1 MPGRTLVLLALFLAG
16 CSDAQPGEGPEAT
29 LGPEASASG
38 SISGVVV
45 SPAIAPLANVS
56 ISLAP
61 AGLEATSDAEGRFA
75 FDGLRPGPYT
85 LVASLDGFLPTT
97 VVVEPGGPVVK
108 VVLEPDRQVG
118 SYVESYVFDGF
129 LEWSFNVGGARS
141 SNSVSPN
148 YTIGARPPDL
158 IQAEMVWESTQAL
171 GNTLDLTAI
180 ANDGGVTVP
189 DFARSVG
196 PSPLL
201 MVIDASLIL
210 EYKLGPGV
218 LLDFTVFAGEDPNPA
233 GRGAGLA
240 LSQSYRLVT
249 HMFYGFL
256 PPDGWRFTADGEP
269 PGPA

>member
-1 MPGRTLVLLALFLAG
+1 MP
-16 CSDAQPGEGPEAT
+16 DDPGEG
-29 LGPEASASG
+29 GPSAES

-45 SPAIAPLANVS
+45 SLAIAPLANVS
-56 ISLAP
+56 VGLSP
-61 AGLEATSDAEGRFA
+61 AGLEATTDADGRFA
-75 FDGLRPGPYT
+75 FDGLRAGPYT
-85 LVASLDGFLPTT
+85 IVASLEGFLPST
-97 VVVEPGGPVVK
+97 VVAEAGGPVVK

-118 SYVESYVFDGF
+118 AYVESYVFDGF
-129 LEWSFNVGGARS
+129 LEWSFNVAGARS

-148 YTIGARPPDL
+148 YTIGVRPPDL
-158 IQAEMVWESTQAL
+158 IQSEMVWESTQAL

-180 ANDGGVTVP
+180 ADDGGVTVP

-201 MVIDASLIL
+201 MVINSSVIL

-233 GRGAGLA
+233 GRGVGLA

-249 HMFYGFL
+249 HMFYGYL
-256 PPDGWRFTADGEP
+256 PPEGWRFTADGEP